1 MLTLDSVLFSV
12 FINNYDYGIRLEDIQ
27 RNRMQNYIYE
37 LAKWEKDWSST
48 GTIFY
53 TQQTVQIQNGG
64 GGGGE
69 GNRLGNSSARRDAGV
84 TVNDKLSMSQQR
96 HIVVKIAS
104 VTLRYRTR
112 SKDFETWINPL
123 VLQKHSQYAASRLGH
138 CSSGKCGLEKNP
150 KGRKPSKK

>member
-1 MLTLDSVLFSV
+1 MRK
-12 FINNYDYGIRLEDIQ
+12 RLKF
-27 RNRMQNYIYE
+27 NRYNI
-37 LAKWEKDWSST
+37 LHST
-48 GTIFY
+48 DCTN
-53 TQQTVQIQNGG
+53 TERG

-112 SKDFETWINPL
+112 SKDFET
-123 VLQKHSQYAASRLGH
+123 
-138 CSSGKCGLEKNP
+138 
-150 KGRKPSKK
+150 